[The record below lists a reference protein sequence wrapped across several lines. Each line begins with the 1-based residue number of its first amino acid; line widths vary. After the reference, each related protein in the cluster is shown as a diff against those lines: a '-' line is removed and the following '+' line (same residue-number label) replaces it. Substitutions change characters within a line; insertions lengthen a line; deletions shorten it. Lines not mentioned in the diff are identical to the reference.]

1 MSSLPKVVRPA
12 TGRPL
17 PIIHSSPRTP
27 RSLMARL
34 LPGLLLA
41 LVAGPAVAQPRSD
54 NSANWALAN
63 RFTTE
68 ALRSVVYSTS
78 VTPRWI
84 GEKDSL
90 WYNWRDSKGSAFY
103 LVVPRTKT
111 RQHLF
116 DHTKMAA
123 ALSAAHRR
131 AYDPQNLPF
140 TIITFSEDWKSIRFN
155 VDTMRYEW
163 ALAAERLTSLG
174 RVPRDSAGG
183 RGGGGGGGGR
193 GGGAGGAGG
202 QDFRNF
208 SPDSTAF
215 VFAKEHNLYLVEV
228 GKSDTVQLSK
238 DGARF
243 YSFGSRDTTAIT
255 QQQDNDQ
262 DDDDQQQG
270 GRGQGQGAA
279 RNRDPRVRAQV
290 TWSPDSR
297 AFVVQRQDTR
307 KVADLFLV
315 NSLSNPRPT
324 LMTYKYAMPGEEN
337 VAQQELYVYRRGE
350 TAITPVNVRRWK
362 DQRLFDIHW
371 TTGSDKLRLV
381 RRDRLQRNLELI
393 EVDLATKAIKP
404 LITESVENSSLERQN
419 VRYVLD
425 DGKTKRG
432 DMIWWSERSGWGH
445 YYLYDHN
452 GTLKRAITTGPWRAE
467 AVIGVDSTR
476 RVAWIAGVGREEGEN
491 PYYRHLYRLGLDGGP
506 VVLLDPGNAN
516 HNSSLGSL
524 SPSKKYLVDNFSRID
539 LPAKAVIRDGNTGAI
554 VMNLEETDMT
564 RLREIGWKPP
574 EPFVV
579 KAADGVTD
587 IYGNMWKPFD
597 FDSTKRYPI
606 IAHVYPGP
614 QTESVTP
621 GFAPTATNQRLA
633 QLGFIVIQIGNRGG
647 SPQRS
652 NAYQSYGYYN
662 LRDYGL
668 ADKKAGI
675 EQLAARH
682 KWIDIDRVGM
692 YGHSGGGFMTAAA
705 LLQPPYNDFFKVG
718 VSSAGNHDNNI
729 YNQNWSEQYHGLRE
743 VPAPRTNAVAATA
756 GTAGGAESQEGAVQA
771 GATGVNAAAIGMPPV
786 ADDPDP
792 KFSIKVPANHELAA
806 NLKGRLLLVHGD
818 MDNNV
823 HPGGTIRLVDAL
835 IKANKRFD
843 FMLLPGKP
851 HAFGD
856 MQPYF
861 NQMMAEYFAEHLLGD
876 YYRTGATMR

>member
-1 MSSLPKVVRPA
+1 MAPLQHPVRPA
-12 TGRPL
+12 PGRSFPFLRPL
-17 PIIHSSPRTP
+17 HLSAQR
-27 RSLMARL
+27 AVAV
-34 LPGLLLA
+34 GLATTSLLA
-41 LVAGPAVAQPRSD
+41 ALAAPAAAQPRSE

-131 AYDPQNLPF
+131 AYEPQNLPF
-140 TIITFSEDWKSIRFN
+140 TIITFSEDWKSIRFD

-163 ALAAERLTSLG
+163 ALASETLKSLG
-174 RVPRDSAGG
+174 RAPRDSTAQGG
-183 RGGGGGGGGR
+183 RGGGGGGGG
-193 GGGAGGAGG
+193 GGQGGQQ

-228 GKSDTVQLSK
+228 GKPDTLQISK
-238 DGARF
+238 DGVRF

-255 QQQDNDQ
+255 QQQDNDR
-262 DDDDQQQG
+262 DDDDEQRG
-270 GRGQGQGAA
+270 GRGQGQGSQ
-279 RNRDPRVRAQV
+279 RTRDPRVRAQV

-307 KVADLFLV
+307 KVSDLFLV

-350 TAITPVNVRRWK
+350 TQLTPVNVKRWK

-371 TTGSDKLRLV
+371 TSGSDKLRLV

-393 EVDLATKAIKP
+393 EVDLASKAIRS
-404 LITESVENSSLERQN
+404 LISESVENASLERQN
-419 VRYVLD
+419 VRYVFE
-425 DGKTKRG
+425 DGKSKRG

-452 GTLKRAITTGPWRAE
+452 GTLKRSLTTGPWRAE
-467 AVIGVDSTR
+467 AIIGVDSTR
-476 RVAWIAGVGREEGEN
+476 RIAWIAGVGREEGEN
-491 PYYRHLYRLGLDGGP
+491 PYYRHMYRLALDGGP
-506 VVLLDPGNAN
+506 MLLLDPGNAN
-516 HNSSLGSL
+516 HNSSLSSL

-554 VMNLEETDMT
+554 IMNLEETDMT

-574 EPFVV
+574 ERFVV

-597 FDSTKRYPI
+597 FDSTRKYPI

-621 GFAPTATNQRLA
+621 GFAPTAVPQRLA

-652 NAYQSYGYYN
+652 NAYQSFGYYN

-682 KWIDIDRVGM
+682 RWIDIDRVGI

-718 VSSAGNHDNNI
+718 VSSAGNHDNNV

-743 VPAPRTNAVAATA
+743 VPAPRTNAVTATGAAA
-756 GTAGGAESQEGAVQA
+756 AAGAESEGAGQA
-771 GATGVNAAAIGMPPV
+771 NAGGVNAAAVGTTAV
-786 ADDPDP
+786 AADPDP
-792 KFSIKVPANHELAA
+792 KFTIKVPANHELAA

-823 HPGGTIRLVDAL
+823 HPAGTIRLVDAL

-851 HAFGD
+851 HSFGD

-861 NQMMAEYFAEHLLGD
+861 TQMMAEYFAEHLLGD